1 MKKMKKILL
10 CFFLLLSAALFA
22 DRDQLHRKAAL
33 EMMQASGVPHML
45 KRSFEAQLEYQIKAV
60 PELEKYRSQL
70 TAFYAKAFSFKELAS
85 DLCALYMKHYTREE
99 LQQITAFYKTPAGR
113 KKAKTDVQLSASF
126 GKLFQEHAEKKM
138 PELQK
143 LLQQLIKE

>member
-1 MKKMKKILL
+1 
-10 CFFLLLSAALFA
+10 
-22 DRDQLHRKAAL
+22 
-33 EMMQASGVPHML
+33 
-45 KRSFEAQLEYQIKAV
+45 
-60 PELEKYRSQL
+60 
-70 TAFYAKAFSFKELAS
+70 
-85 DLCALYMKHYTREE
+85 MKHYTREE
-99 LQQITAFYKTPAGR
+99 LQQITAFYITPAGR